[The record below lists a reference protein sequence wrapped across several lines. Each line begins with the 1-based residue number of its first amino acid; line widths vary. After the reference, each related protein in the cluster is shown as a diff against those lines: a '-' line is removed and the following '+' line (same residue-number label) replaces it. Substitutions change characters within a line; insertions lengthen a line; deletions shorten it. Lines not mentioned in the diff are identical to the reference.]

1 MARLDA
7 RRLARH
13 SVVVVLVAGAAL
25 ALLQAA
31 SASPITAPL
40 PEPARGDRSR
50 PGVDARSSRP
60 LDTALDAA
68 IDGAVGWLERAMEDA
83 WAADAAA
90 LIAYLARVFDEPRLR
105 ALAQSALARADAAVA
120 ARQGLTR
127 PFYRLI
133 DPGARASAD
142 EVRGVVGLTGSVT
155 AQALHCDRLPLAPD
169 FWPALQR
176 LASGGG
182 YASTHAVLA
191 SVWLQENGCEVDAR
205 RLAGGLRAYRSI
217 KGLAVSRDEAVRKL
231 VELLDGATAPTDLR
245 AEALA
250 MLNYAGQP
258 ALAGARHV
266 AALLDVQRDDGGWAL
281 AVDRD
286 ASHPHTT
293 ALALWV
299 LLEAR
304 HPQRTRAP
312 MISRPVGN

>member
-205 RLAGGLRAYRSI
+205 RLA
-217 KGLAVSRDEAVRKL
+217 VSRDEAVRNL

>member
-25 ALLQAA
+25 ALPRSA
-31 SASPITAPL
+31 SASSITAPL

-60 LDTALDAA
+60 LDAAL
-68 IDGAVGWLERAMEDA
+68 DGAVGWLERAMEDA

-155 AQALHCDRLPLAPD
+155 AQALHCDRLPLAPG

-205 RLAGGLRAYRSI
+205 RLA
-217 KGLAVSRDEAVRKL
+217 VSRDEAVRKL

-250 MLNYAGQP
+250 MLNYVGQP

-312 MISRPVGN
+312 MISRPVGS

>member
-1 MARLDA
+1 MGGGRRRADRLPRAGLRRAAAAGAGAKRAGACRCRRGSPAGADAAVLPPDRSGRARL
-7 RRLARH
+7 RRRGPRRRGADRFRH
-13 SVVVVLVAGAAL
+13 GAGAAL
-25 ALLQAA
+25 
-31 SASPITAPL
+31 
-40 PEPARGDRSR
+40 RS
-50 PGVDARSSRP
+50 
-60 LDTALDAA
+60 
-68 IDGAVGWLERAMEDA
+68 
-83 WAADAAA
+83 AAA
-90 LIAYLARVFDEPRLR
+90 
-105 ALAQSALARADAAVA
+105 
-120 ARQGLTR
+120 
-127 PFYRLI
+127 
-133 DPGARASAD
+133 GAR
-142 EVRGVVGLTGSVT
+142 LLVT
-155 AQALHCDRLPLAPD
+155 PRRNTPNPL
-169 FWPALQR
+169 
-176 LASGGG
+176 GG

-205 RLAGGLRAYRSI
+205 R
-217 KGLAVSRDEAVRKL
+217 LAVSRDEAVRKL